1 LNKISGEWFSDWF
14 STPYYAILYQH
25 RNETEAEEFL
35 QTLTQY
41 LQCKKNS
48 KMLDVGCGEGRHA
61 AFLQHLQFN
70 VSGFDISPLHI
81 QKAKQRNGLVHFFVH
96 DMRHTFPENNF
107 DYVFNL
113 FTSFG
118 YFNDEKEDLKALQN
132 MYAALN
138 ENGILVIDFLNE
150 NVVRKNLIP
159 SDSKTIDNITF
170 YQNRRIE
177 NNVVIKTIQFKDFEE
192 NTQIFQ
198 EKVKL
203 YSKEN
208 ITEMLANIG
217 FKDFV
222 FFGNYALDSFDIE
235 NSPRLITIAK
245 K

>member
-1 LNKISGEWFSDWF
+1 MNKISGEWFSDWF
-14 STPYYAILYQH
+14 STPYYTILYQH
-25 RNETEAEEFL
+25 RNETEAKEFL
-35 QTLTQY
+35 QTLTQH

-61 AFLQHLQFN
+61 AFLQQLQFN

-81 QKAKQRNGLVHFFVH
+81 KKAKQRNGLVHFFVH
-96 DMRHTFPENNF
+96 DMRLTFPENNF
-107 DYVFNL
+107 NYVFNL

-118 YFNDEKEDLKALQN
+118 YFNDEKEDLQALQN

-192 NTQIFQ
+192 KTQIFQ

-222 FFGNYALDSFDIE
+222 FFGNYALDSLDIE